1 MISSRCDDNSRQ
13 IRRAGPLSEIRKQL
27 KMEIEALEVVRGTLL
42 RLNAVKL
49 QRGSQRCLGKSP
61 S

>member
-1 MISSRCDDNSRQ
+1 
-13 IRRAGPLSEIRKQL
+13 
-27 KMEIEALEVVRGTLL
+27 MEIEALEVVRGTLL